1 MYLYILI
8 SKKNI
13 AVSSTIFVGRG
24 RFALPKPHKWHST
37 YRRADL
43 STSKYFY
50 FVLLSYLPKELWEKD
65 SNLRPQ
71 GNEPCELP
79 LLPSHDVIFAVYN
92 RIELFSQH
100 RQCRILTDERIDL
113 QIVCLMSFYLSTRP
127 LICSLVRHFGLASD
141 VLASA
146 IANKNSK

>member
-1 MYLYILI
+1 MLEEE
-8 SKKNI
+8 
-13 AVSSTIFVGRG
+13 
-24 RFALPKPHKWHST
+24 
-37 YRRADL
+37 DL
-43 STSKYFY
+43 HFRSHLSATLLTVEPICLHLLFLV
-50 FVLLSYLPKELWEKD
+50 VLLSYLPKELWEKD